1 MDNEKIDNGT
11 EVYNFNEIVEAKIE
25 KISLAELRAENK
37 KIQDEDNK
45 KVLDKFNDKLGKFLD
60 DYMALSDEQKEQFW
74 KSRKK

>member
-45 KVLDKFNDKLGKFLD
+45 KVLDK
-60 DYMALSDEQKEQFW
+60 Y
-74 KSRKK
+74 